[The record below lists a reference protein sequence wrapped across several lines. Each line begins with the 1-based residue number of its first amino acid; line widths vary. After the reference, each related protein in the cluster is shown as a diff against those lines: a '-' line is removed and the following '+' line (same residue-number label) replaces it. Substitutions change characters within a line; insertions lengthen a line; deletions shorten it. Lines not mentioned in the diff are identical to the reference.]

1 MGDINEDDLEFRG
14 GTLQLSTD
22 HSGHDNG
29 DNNRNAGSENLS
41 RVRPP
46 NTTNPSV
53 LSGANSLS
61 SSSTSVTGVIWLM
74 IKFVI
79 NNPKRLIRNTFK
91 DARTGNAEQNEAR
104 ANPTEEP
111 PTVYPRYDVP
121 FNKENIQ
128 DFFTFRKGVVEAAI
142 QECITILLFP
152 EDGEYLGS
160 WLLTEITL
168 WDNEKERI
176 VLLTSRLVMTIKYDF
191 IAMKQLD
198 FKKTYLDDLDTIV
211 IGELVYPPSSLVPRL
226 NGIATGVTTVVK
238 DCVIDRL
245 CRRPPEE
252 EPEPSKLER
261 NLRGVRLMWNKGE
274 PLPMKTVWNPFSQD
288 VPFITFAS
296 HPIFWH
302 KAIDATLEERA
313 TYDMET
319 FAVKLQRAIEAM
331 QSSSCCIQHA
341 EIVIQSYVGVTSLL
355 HNKTGMGFFKCRG
368 KFSF

>member
-1 MGDINEDDLEFRG
+1 MSDLLDEDLEFRV

-22 HSGHDNG
+22 NASADNRR
-29 DNNRNAGSENLS
+29 DNASESNKNKNHLNANS
-41 RVRPP
+41 
-46 NTTNPSV
+46 SV
-53 LSGANSLS
+53 LSGADSLS
-61 SSSTSVTGVIWLM
+61 SSTNS
-74 IKFVI
+74 FA
-79 NNPKRLIRNTFK
+79 
-91 DARTGNAEQNEAR
+91 DARTEGTINSR
-104 ANPTEEP
+104 AANEEP
-111 PTVYPRYDVP
+111 ERTVYPRYDIP
-121 FNKENIQ
+121 FNRENIK
-128 DFFTFRKGVVEAAI
+128 DFFTFRKGVVENAI
-142 QECITILLFP
+142 QDCITALLFP

-211 IGELVYPPSSLVPRL
+211 IGELVYPPSSLVPRI

-245 CRRPPEE
+245 CRRPNGNNG
-252 EPEPSKLER
+252 EPKLFDTKYFEPRER

-274 PLPMKTVWNPFSQD
+274 PLSLRTAWNPFSQD

-296 HPIFWH
+296 HPIYWH
-302 KAIDATLEERA
+302 KDSEEMKDSHLSSGQEREGSVA
-313 TYDMET
+313 ERSMYDMET
-319 FAVKLQRAIEAM
+319 FAQKLQRAIETM
-331 QSSSCCIQHA
+331 PSSACCIHHSP
-341 EIVIQSYVGVTSLL
+341 IVIQSYVGVTSLL
-355 HNKTGMGFFKCRG
+355 HNKISLGFFKVRG

>member
-1 MGDINEDDLEFRG
+1 MSDLLDDDLELRI

-22 HSGHDNG
+22 NVAANG
-29 DNNRNAGSENLS
+29 ETQRPGREKTPGNARSTPVN
-41 RVRPP
+41 VPVPP
-46 NTTNPSV
+46 SSV
-53 LSGANSLS
+53 LSGADSLTS
-61 SSSTSVTGVIWLM
+61 SSSS
-74 IKFVI
+74 FA
-79 NNPKRLIRNTFK
+79 
-91 DARTGNAEQNEAR
+91 DARADGATNAQPETNPEAVQ
-104 ANPTEEP
+104 
-111 PTVYPRYDVP
+111 TVYPRYDVP
-121 FNKENIQ
+121 FNRENIQ
-128 DFFTFRKGVVEAAI
+128 DFFTFRRGVVENAI
-142 QECITILLFP
+142 QECITALLFP

-245 CRRPPEE
+245 CRRPSEAEE
-252 EPEPSKLER
+252 AKLFDPKER

-274 PLPMKTVWNPFSQD
+274 ALPLKTVWNPFSQD

-296 HPIFWH
+296 HPIYWH
-302 KAIDATLEERA
+302 KDGGVDERS
-313 TYDMET
+313 TYDMEI
-319 FAVKLQRAIEAM
+319 FAQKLQRAVETAA
-331 QSSSCCIQHA
+331 SSCCIHHSP
-341 EIVIQSYVGVTSLL
+341 IVIQSYVGITSLL
-355 HNKTGMGFFKCRG
+355 HNKTSMGFFKVRG

>member
-1 MGDINEDDLEFRG
+1 MSDLLDEDLEFRV

-22 HSGHDNG
+22 NANADSRRDNASES
-29 DNNRNAGSENLS
+29 NKNKNQLNANS
-41 RVRPP
+41 
-46 NTTNPSV
+46 SV
-53 LSGANSLS
+53 LSGADSLS
-61 SSSTSVTGVIWLM
+61 SSTTS
-74 IKFVI
+74 FA
-79 NNPKRLIRNTFK
+79 
-91 DARTGNAEQNEAR
+91 DARTEGTVNSR
-104 ANPTEEP
+104 AANEEP
-111 PTVYPRYDVP
+111 ERTVYPRYDMP
-121 FNKENIQ
+121 FNRENIK
-128 DFFTFRKGVVEAAI
+128 DFFTFRKGVVENAI
-142 QECITILLFP
+142 QDCITALLFP

-211 IGELVYPPSSLVPRL
+211 IGELVYPPSSLVPRI

-245 CRRPPEE
+245 CGRPSGNNGEAKLFDTKYF
-252 EPEPSKLER
+252 EPRER

-274 PLPMKTVWNPFSQD
+274 PLSLRTAWNPFSQD

-296 HPIFWH
+296 HPIYWH
-302 KAIDATLEERA
+302 KEGSVEARSM
-313 TYDMET
+313 YDMET
-319 FAVKLQRAIEAM
+319 FAQKLQRAIESM
-331 QSSSCCIQHA
+331 PSSACCIHHSP
-341 EIVIQSYVGVTSLL
+341 IVIQSYLGVTSML
-355 HNKTGMGFFKCRG
+355 HNKTSLGFFKVRG

>member
-1 MGDINEDDLEFRG
+1 MSDLLDEDLEFRG

-22 HSGHDNG
+22 TSVADVSESNRNNTHDNTA
-29 DNNRNAGSENLS
+29 R
-41 RVRPP
+41 RKPP
-46 NTTNPSV
+46 TSVNPSV
-53 LSGANSLS
+53 LSGANSLT
-61 SSSTSVTGVIWLM
+61 SSTSS
-74 IKFVI
+74 FA
-79 NNPKRLIRNTFK
+79 
-91 DARTGNAEQNEAR
+91 DARGPEEQ
-104 ANPTEEP
+104 ANSAAAP
-111 PTVYPRYDVP
+111 PEDNQAVFPRYDVP
-121 FNKENIQ
+121 FDKENIK
-128 DFFTFRKGVVEAAI
+128 DFFTFRKGVVDTAI
-142 QECITILLFP
+142 QECITALLFP

-226 NGIATGVTTVVK
+226 NGIASGVTTVVK

-245 CRRPPEE
+245 CRRPSHEDADHQN
-252 EPEPSKLER
+252 SRLER
-261 NLRGVRLMWNKGE
+261 HLRGVRLMWNKGE
-274 PLPMKTVWNPFSQD
+274 PVPLKTVWNPFSQD
-288 VPFITFAS
+288 VPFLTYAS

-302 KAIDATLEERA
+302 KEGTAEEKS

-319 FAVKLQRAIEAM
+319 FALKLQRAIENM
-331 QSSSCCIQHA
+331 TSSACCIHHSP
-341 EIVIQSYVGVTSLL
+341 IVIQSYVGVTSLL
-355 HNKTGMGFFKCRG
+355 HNKTGMGFFKVRG

>member
-1 MGDINEDDLEFRG
+1 MSDLLDDDLELRI

-22 HSGHDNG
+22 NVATNAEAQRPGREKTSG
-29 DNNRNAGSENLS
+29 NARSTPVN
-41 RVRPP
+41 VPP
-46 NTTNPSV
+46 SSV
-53 LSGANSLS
+53 LSGADSLTS
-61 SSSTSVTGVIWLM
+61 SSSS
-74 IKFVI
+74 FA
-79 NNPKRLIRNTFK
+79 
-91 DARTGNAEQNEAR
+91 DARADGATNAQPETEQEAVQ
-104 ANPTEEP
+104 
-111 PTVYPRYDVP
+111 TVYPRYDVP
-121 FNKENIQ
+121 FNRENIK
-128 DFFTFRKGVVEAAI
+128 DFFTFRRGVVENAI
-142 QECITILLFP
+142 QECITALLFP

-245 CRRPPEE
+245 CRRPSEAEE
-252 EPEPSKLER
+252 AKLER

-274 PLPMKTVWNPFSQD
+274 ALPLKTVWNPFSQD

-296 HPIFWH
+296 HPIYWH
-302 KAIDATLEERA
+302 KDGGVDERS
-313 TYDMET
+313 TYDMEI
-319 FAVKLQRAIEAM
+319 FAQKLQRAVETAA
-331 QSSSCCIQHA
+331 SACCIHHSP
-341 EIVIQSYVGVTSLL
+341 IVIQSYVGITSLL
-355 HNKTGMGFFKCRG
+355 HNKTSMGFFKVRG